1 MPHVTIPET
10 GYLAIPPNASEIGL
24 WATATPGAKEPAR
37 AHLDLRIR
45 AQDVMLLRAGDRFQ
59 GELELSYA
67 LYEPDGQ
74 PRVTQPEPLS
84 IDVTGPERDE
94 ALKNGIRKQGD
105 LVLDD
110 GVKKVRVVVYDHYS
124 NEVGSLTL
132 TGIGKPGG

>member
-1 MPHVTIPET
+1 M
-10 GYLAIPPNASEIGL
+10 
-24 WATATPGAKEPAR
+24 
-37 AHLDLRIR
+37 
-45 AQDVMLLRAGDRFQ
+45 
-59 GELELSYA
+59 
-67 LYEPDGQ
+67 
-74 PRVTQPEPLS
+74 TQ
-84 IDVTGPERDE
+84 PERDE